1 MQEMESREGEEEEFV
16 FVCGWVGSQLGK
28 SDQPR
33 QPRGHNLVPYI

>member
-1 MQEMESREGEEEEFV
+1 MHEMESREGEEEEFV
-16 FVCGWVGSQLGK
+16 FVWVGSQLGK